1 MSQVNVT
8 GISTRRNIHKT
19 QSLLIKDLKRNKYI
33 YLMILPVIAYYLV
46 FHYWP
51 MYGATIAFKNFSLG
65 KGINGSEWIGFKY
78 FLEFF
83 NSHYFF
89 RVLKNTIS
97 INFYQLIFGF
107 PIPIVFAIL
116 LNEVRSNIYKR
127 TVQTISYMP
136 HFISTMVVAGIIV
149 EFTSRNGVINDIL
162 GLFGATPANL
172 LTRPELFQTI
182 FVGSEIWQK
191 MGWESIIYLAALTSI
206 DQELYQAAIIDG
218 AGRFKQ
224 ILHVTLPGILPTIT
238 ILLILQI
245 GRMMNVGFE
254 KIILLYN
261 PTIYETADVISS
273 FVYRKGLV
281 EFNFSYSTAVGLFN
295 SVINFALLVVAN
307 WTSRRMSET
316 SLW

>member
-1 MSQVNVT
+1 MSQTNVT
-8 GISTRRNIHKT
+8 RIAAHHGIRKIS
-19 QSLLIKDLKRNKYI
+19 SVLVKDITRNKLI
-33 YLMILPVIAYYLV
+33 YLMILPVIAYYIL

-65 KGINGSEWIGFKY
+65 KGIHGSEWVGFKY
-78 FLEFF
+78 FMEFF
-83 NSHYFF
+83 NSHYFS
-89 RVLKNTIS
+89 RVFINTIA
-97 INFYQLIFGF
+97 INLYQLIFGF
-107 PIPIVFAIL
+107 PIPIIFAIL
-116 LNEVRSNIYKR
+116 LNEVRNNRFKR

-162 GLFGATPANL
+162 GLFGVAPENL
-172 LTRPELFQTI
+172 LMKPELFQPI
-182 FVGSEIWQK
+182 FVASEIWQK
-191 MGWESIIYLAALTSI
+191 MGWESIIYLAALTAI

-245 GRMMNVGFE
+245 GRMMNIGFE

-261 PTIYETADVISS
+261 PTIYDTADVISS

-295 SVINFALLVVAN
+295 SVINFSLLIIAN
-307 WTSRRMSET
+307 WTSRRLSES